1 MAKKKNDIEAKVEE
15 VAESTPVEAP
25 VVDEKLDAPAPDEIP
40 EAPVEAA
47 PVVEEVKEEPKV
59 EEKKPEPKP
68 EVKQEPKKE
77 KKSILGNYEVIS
89 TAKSSDPRAIDKF
102 TRAGIEYVDEQGYLA
117 VTNIKTE
124 KEAKDVQLQILALG
138 YKSEIKVID

>member
-15 VAESTPVEAP
+15 VAEATPVEAP

-47 PVVEEVKEEPKV
+47 PEVEEVKEEPKV

-68 EVKQEPKKE
+68 EVNQEPKKE

-102 TRAGIEYVDEQGYLA
+102 TRAGIDYVDEQGYLT